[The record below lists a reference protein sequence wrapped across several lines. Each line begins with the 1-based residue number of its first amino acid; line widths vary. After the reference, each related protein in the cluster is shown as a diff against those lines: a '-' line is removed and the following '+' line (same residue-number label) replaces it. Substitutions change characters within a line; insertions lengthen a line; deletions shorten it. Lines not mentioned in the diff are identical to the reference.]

1 MVRDALAAYAGVL
14 PEQVIATA
22 GADELIDL
30 VVRLFVSSGDK
41 VIDLPPTFGMYR
53 FSTLIGSGE
62 VLAVQRDESYDV
74 DMGTVRRV
82 VDGGVK
88 LLFLANPNN
97 PSGNLTSE
105 IAIRELLGLGIVI
118 VLDETYHEF
127 CGFTAAHLVPEF
139 ENLIVI
145 RSMSKWAG
153 LAGLRIGYGIMSP
166 RLVKYFL
173 DIKMP
178 YNLTVATEQA
188 VLASLEDTDHLLL
201 RVRWLVEE
209 RERMMGML
217 QGLPQVECYPS
228 KGNFVLCRL
237 PAGTGEAVHEALQRR
252 GVFVRYFATPRLK
265 DCLRISSGMPEDT
278 DVLVGAL
285 REALKEV
292 T

>member
-1 MVRDALAAYAGVL
+1 MVRPSILVVDDEKPIRKTLRMTLEYEGYYVL
-14 PEQVIATA
+14 EASSGREAVEKLNREPT
-22 GADELIDL
+22 DL
-30 VVRLFVSSGDK
+30 V
-41 VIDLPPTFGMYR
+41 
-53 FSTLIGSGE
+53 
-62 VLAVQRDESYDV
+62 
-74 DMGTVRRV
+74 
-82 VDGGVK
+82 
-88 LLFLANPNN
+88 
-97 PSGNLTSE
+97 
-105 IAIRELLGLGIVI
+105 
-118 VLDETYHEF
+118 
-127 CGFTAAHLVPEF
+127 
-139 ENLIVI
+139 
-145 RSMSKWAG
+145 
-153 LAGLRIGYGIMSP
+153 
-166 RLVKYFL
+166 FL